1 MLNGLLSTILA
12 AFKLISGYV
21 MALFILI
28 IESAFFAIILYF
40 IYITVRG
47 KFELPVLSYKDVML
61 ILLGVKILKFSSFEM
76 NKSFVDS
83 SHQSSLS
90 DDEKISDS

>member
-1 MLNGLLSTILA
+1 
-12 AFKLISGYV
+12 V
-21 MALFILI
+21 
-28 IESAFFAIILYF
+28 
-40 IYITVRG
+40 TVHG